1 VFSLIITYED
11 NYFFRKIKTFLWCI
25 FVKQESAPFW
35 IWQGVY
41 DSFEKVPDVQTV
53 FGPQLIDQMAQNTE
67 WILKEIDAGK
77 TPFCGH
83 EALGVLA
90 STLLLKQNEISIV
103 DFGGGLGTGFLQL
116 LCSLPKNT
124 KIRYSIIDEEKM
136 CEKGRSLFCGWSN
149 LEFFNELTENH
160 INNTDII
167 YINSV
172 LQYIENYTSVLQK
185 LVALKA
191 DFILFDRLAAGDN
204 PHFVSR
210 QLNAPGQALPY
221 MFLYIAE
228 FRSMLSQYGYRVIC
242 DQTTSRQ
249 YNQDS
254 LPFEYRVERFRTALF
269 LKNSP

>member
-1 VFSLIITYED
+1 MKVI
-11 NYFFRKIKTFLWCI
+11 YFFHKIKKFLWRS
-25 FVKQESAPFW
+25 FVKQEPSPVG

-53 FGPQLIDQMAQNTE
+53 FGPQLIDLMSQTTE

-90 STLLLKQNEISIV
+90 STLVLKKKEISIV

-116 LCSLPKNT
+116 LCSLPKDT
-124 KIRYSIIDEEKM
+124 QIRYFIVDEEKM
-136 CEKGRSLFCGWSN
+136 CEKGRSLFRGWNN
-149 LEFFNELTENH
+149 LAFGSELTEKQ

-172 LQYIENYTSVLQK
+172 LQYIENYASVLQK
-185 LVALKA
+185 LVALGA
-191 DFILFDRLAAGDN
+191 EFILFDRLAAGNN
-204 PHFVSR
+204 PYFVSR

-221 MFLYIAE
+221 MFLNIAE
-228 FRSMLSQYGYRVIC
+228 FRSLLSQYGYRVIC

-254 LPFEYRVERFRTALF
+254 LPFEYRVERFRTTLF
-269 LKNSP
+269 VKSSS